1 MRWSAP
7 STSRP
12 TPPMAPAMPAAR
24 VRPVTRPVTDDARAV
39 MRGEREPVLPT
50 TLGEA
55 IDRDFDDEHDASRFA
70 AEVR

>member
-1 MRWSAP
+1 MVAAP
-7 STSRP
+7 RISSTVWLHVGL
-12 TPPMAPAMPAAR
+12 ALCG
-24 VRPVTRPVTDDARAV
+24 VTDDARAV